1 MIGTI
6 LHGKAVGRKLGFPTA
21 NIALTGD
28 EEGRVNGVYLAD
40 VTLPDEG
47 GRTLCG
53 VLNHGNHPTLREGAP
68 TVEIYLLDFDGDLY
82 GRRVLVN
89 YLLFVR
95 PEITFPNV
103 EALKAQI
110 AEDVAFARQWFEA
123 RRARE
128 KDGKRAIDD

>member
-28 EEGRVNGVYLAD
+28 EEKRVNGVYLAD
-40 VTLPDEG
+40 VVLLDEG

-82 GRRVLVN
+82 GQRVEVN
-89 YLLFVR
+89 YLVFVR
-95 PEITFPNV
+95 PEKTFPSL

-110 AEDVAFARQWFEA
+110 AKDTDFAREWFKA

-128 KDGKRAIDD
+128 NDDSLV